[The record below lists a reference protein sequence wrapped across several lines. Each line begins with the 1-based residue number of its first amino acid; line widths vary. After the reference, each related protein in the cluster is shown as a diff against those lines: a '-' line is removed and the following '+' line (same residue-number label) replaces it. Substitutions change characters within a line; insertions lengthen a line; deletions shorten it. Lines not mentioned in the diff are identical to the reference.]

1 MGRRDSIS
9 SPLFKQNRKEMK
21 KMLTPILAILLM
33 TACGEKS
40 NQESKRSSTTKTET
54 MQKEEKQKIEALLAE
69 YEKSLNTSDAK
80 LAQSLYTKDGMFMP
94 TEAPSGIGSEN
105 ILKSYEFVF
114 SQIQL
119 NIEFFIEEI
128 VVEGNMAFAVT
139 SSKGTSKIQANGVEV
154 PEANRELFVFEKVD
168 GEWKIARYMFNKT
181 EPKG

>member
-1 MGRRDSIS
+1 
-9 SPLFKQNRKEMK
+9 MK
-21 KMLTPILAILLM
+21 KIVM
-33 TACGEKS
+33 TAFTLAALVSCT
-40 NQESKRSSTTKTET
+40 QTET
-54 MQKEEKQKIEALLAE
+54 KNNIQTENIIQTENTEMMIKEEKQKIEELLGE
-69 YEKSLNTSDAK
+69 YQKSLNTSDAK
-80 LAQSLYTKDGMFMP
+80 LAQSLYTKDGVFMP

-128 VVEGNMAFAVT
+128 EVEGNMAFATT
-139 SSKGTSKIQANGVEV
+139 SSKGTVKIHANGVEA

-181 EPKG
+181 DPKG